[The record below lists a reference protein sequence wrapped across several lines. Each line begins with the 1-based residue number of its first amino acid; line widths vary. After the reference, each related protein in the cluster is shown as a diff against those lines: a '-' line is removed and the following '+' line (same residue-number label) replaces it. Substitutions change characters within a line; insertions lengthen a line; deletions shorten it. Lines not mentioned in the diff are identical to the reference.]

1 MRGIILNV
9 FGCIGLLVLSAC
21 GGGGGGSAPATPP
34 VSVTVPGAP
43 TGVSAVA
50 GQAQAPVS
58 FTAPTSTG
66 GATIT
71 SYTVTSSPGNLSVS
85 GAASPLTVTGL
96 TNGTAYTFTVKAT
109 NSAGTSGAS
118 TASNSVT
125 PANNAE
131 GFWLGVSGTGYD
143 LSVLIL
149 ENGDFYNIFSSA
161 GIAYG
166 IDFGTLKASGTSLS
180 GNIVEYY
187 IPTNTSYAGTVS
199 GSFVT
204 KSAITGSASFPTLGY
219 SSAFSGQYAAGYET
233 PATASSIAGTY
244 TGNYYTGAPVT
255 MVVSS
260 DGSVL
265 GSSTN
270 CSFSGTVKPRP
281 SGKNVYNV
289 SMTFTGTQCAPG
301 SGVSSGVA
309 VLNTVGA
316 SSYIYTAGL
325 NALKDN
331 GFFWI
336 GRKAL

>member
-1 MRGIILNV
+1 MRGKILNT

-21 GGGGGGSAPATPP
+21 GEGGGGSAPTPLA
-34 VSVTVPGAP
+34 TVPGAP
-43 TGVSAVA
+43 TSVSATA
-50 GQAQAPVS
+50 GQGQATVS

-66 GATIT
+66 GAAIT
-71 SYTVTSSPGNLSVS
+71 SYTVQ
-85 GAASPLTVTGL
+85 
-96 TNGTAYTFTVKAT
+96 
-109 NSAGTSGAS
+109 
-118 TASNSVT
+118 
-125 PANNAE
+125 
-131 GFWLGVSGTGYD
+131 
-143 LSVLIL
+143 
-149 ENGDFYNIFSSA
+149 
-161 GIAYG
+161 
-166 IDFGTLKASGTSLS
+166 ASGTSLS

-204 KSAITGSASFPTLGY
+204 KSAITGSASFPTLG
-219 SSAFSGQYAAGYET
+219 
-233 PATASSIAGTY
+233 
-244 TGNYYTGAPVT
+244 
-255 MVVSS
+255 SS

-270 CSFSGTVKPRP
+270 CSFSGTVTPRP

-301 SGVSSGVA
+301 SGVTSGVA

-316 SSYIYTAGL
+316 SKYVYTAGL
-325 NALKDN
+325 NALKNN